1 MTLGGVAIVIS
12 GEHQRW
18 QGGAYLSQPSSL
30 DGTGAEVGTVPL
42 SMLELGGVA
51 VAAEQLGG
59 VAVSTDAGGHCCR
72 GVAVIIASVATAAG
86 HHHCWGWDDWCH

>member
-59 VAVSTDAGGHCCR
+59 VAV
-72 GVAVIIASVATAAG
+72 IIASVATAAG